1 MNEQIAI
8 VMTEEF
14 VRRITPALVPFV
26 LRQQDFRVLHI
37 DRDIEELENLLLEMQ
52 PSGLIVEW
60 LPEVTERLI
69 NLGFPTVVADTDF
82 MYDGVVSVDVD
93 DWAVGAEA
101 ADAFLKAG
109 FRSFACVG
117 NGTPYSEQ
125 RIEGFSQKIEGTL
138 GSELSDPVAVYHE
151 TRIRNAAYS
160 EYLASPSARFRKW
173 LADLPK
179 PVAVFAVHDPIGRF
193 VCGVCRQMGIAVPSK
208 VAVIGANNDELVCGL
223 TYPMLS
229 SVAIPWNGLGA
240 RVGEAMFDLLSGEP
254 APSEPILLKPSGVVL
269 RHSANHLAVPDADL
283 RRAMSY
289 FSENLQN
296 PVGVGQL
303 CDDLKLGRRSIERKF
318 RAFYDCT
325 PWEMLCRMR
334 VDHAKKLLIDTNHP
348 ISLVAELSGFN
359 DPERMAVVF
368 KRIEKQSPSAWRK
381 KALGTR

>member
-37 DRDIEELENLLLEMQ
+37 DRDVEELESILLEMQ

-60 LPEVTERLI
+60 LPEVTGRLI

-82 MYDGVVSVDVD
+82 LYDGVVSVDVD

-117 NGTPYSEQ
+117 NGAPYSGQ
-125 RIEGFSQKIEGTL
+125 RIEGFCEKVEGTL
-138 GSELSDPVAVYHE
+138 GSELAAPVAVYQE

-160 EYLASPSARFRKW
+160 EHLASPSQRFRQW
-173 LADLPK
+173 LNDLPK
-179 PVAVFAVHDPIGRF
+179 PVALFAVHDPIGRF
-193 VCGVCRQMGIAVPSK
+193 VCGVCREMDIEVPSE

-229 SVAIPWNGLGA
+229 SVAIPWSGLGA
-240 RVGEAMFDLLSGEP
+240 RVGEAMFSLMAGEP
-254 APSEPILLKPSGVVL
+254 APTEPILLKPSGVVL

-283 RRAMSY
+283 RRAMSF

-303 CDDLKLGRRSIERKF
+303 CDELKLGRRSLERKF
-318 RAFYDCT
+318 RAFFHCT

-368 KRIEKQSPSAWRK
+368 KRIEKQSPSSWRK
-381 KALGTR
+381 QALGG